1 MKRIHWQ
8 GAGRAALLQA
18 QLSRRLQAWAQEWG
32 GAQWPEIVV
41 SAESAP
47 SEESTGNRES
57 WWLAGSDGALMWIS
71 AQEGCGSTMAASA
84 LGLRDAI
91 GSGLHLVEEVGKHCL
106 AALHVCLW
114 GDASM
119 PTAGRASP
127 EQPDVFEPR
136 RGGLVWRMSGV
147 PGNVRIAV
155 NDAWCA
161 ARLPH
166 ETTIM
171 SKSRLVGRRAAVCPA
186 RVRVDATIELGTVE
200 LLDSM
205 QLRVGEVLVTDVS
218 RNPGVVLSTSSGRV
232 RTGRIAPGHRQRT
245 VILD

>member
-8 GAGRAALLQA
+8 GASRAALLQA
-18 QLSRRLQAWAQEWG
+18 QLSGRLQAWAEDWG
-32 GAQWPEIVV
+32 SAQWPEIIV

-47 SEESTGNRES
+47 NAESAGNRES
-57 WWLAGSDGALMWIS
+57 WWLAGPDGSLMWIS
-71 AQEGCGSTMAASA
+71 AQEGCGRALAASA

-106 AALHVCLW
+106 AALHACLW

-119 PTAGRASP
+119 PTAVCASP
-127 EQPDVFEPR
+127 EQRDVFELR
-136 RGGLVWRMSGV
+136 RGGLAWRISAV

-166 ETTIM
+166 EKTTI
-171 SKSRLVGRRAAVCPA
+171 SKSRLVGRRAAVCPT

-218 RNPGVVLSTSSGRV
+218 RNPGVVLSTYSGRV